1 MAFEPAS
8 HQFAIIITAIDETWS
23 LKQTVE
29 CVLAEN
35 ADDIA
40 EIAIAIAPRTTQGCR
55 AAIDEMV
62 ARNPELVRCLE
73 QRELPGVGGALREC
87 SATID
92 APWTIFMS
100 ADLETPPESVKFMI
114 QRAKAGDIDIVAT
127 SRWIKGGA
135 FGDYNRVKL
144 VCNWL
149 FQKFFSLLYFTRLTD
164 MTYGFRAYRTNILK
178 HCRWH
183 ETGMAFFM
191 ESICKPLRLG
201 LHVAEVPVRW
211 QKRQEGVSHIKAY
224 DFLRYFRVGLAVRFS
239 AKRGFAP
246 QSSPAEAER

>member
-1 MAFEPAS
+1 MASEPPS
-8 HQFAIIITAIDETWS
+8 HLFAIIITAIDETWS
-23 LKQTVE
+23 LKKTVE
-29 CVLAEN
+29 LVLAEN

-40 EIAIAIAPRTTQGCR
+40 EIAIAIAPHTTQGCR
-55 AAIDEMV
+55 AVIDDMV
-62 ARNPELVRCLE
+62 ATNPQLVRCLE
-73 QRELPGVGGALREC
+73 QRELQGVGGALREC

-100 ADLETPPESVKFMI
+100 ADLETPPESVKFII

-149 FQKFFSLLYFTRLTD
+149 FQKFFSLLYLTSLTD
-164 MTYGFRAYRTNILK
+164 MTYGFRAYRTDILK
-178 HCRWH
+178 NCRWR

-201 LHVAEVPVRW
+201 LNVAEVPVRW
-211 QKRQEGVSHIKAY
+211 QKRQEGVSHIRAY
-224 DFLRYFRVGLAVRFS
+224 DFLRYFRIGLAVRFS
-239 AKRGFAP
+239 RQSGFAS
-246 QSSPAEAER
+246 QGRTAEAEK